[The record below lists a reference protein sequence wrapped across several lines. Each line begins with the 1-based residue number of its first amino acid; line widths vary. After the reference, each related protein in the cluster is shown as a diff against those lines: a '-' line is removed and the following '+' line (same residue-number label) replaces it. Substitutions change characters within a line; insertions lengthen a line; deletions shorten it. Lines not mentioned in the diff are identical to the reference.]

1 VFTDEAGGPVYPRAV
16 LRAVQRSAGRVGI
29 DGVTVHTLRHSA
41 AAAWLKAGVH
51 IKAVADLLG
60 HSSIA
65 ITGDLLW
72 ARLGRGDPL
81 GGRRAVRGARSVVFA
96 GWGVPKAGLGTAFGY
111 GQVFGAAGRITAWC
125 LPQVDGRS
133 DRLVDGG

>member
-65 ITGDLLW
+65 ITGDLYGH
-72 ARLGRGDPL
+72 ASD
-81 GGRRAVRGARSVVFA
+81 AATRSA
-96 GWGVPKAGLGTAFGY
+96 
-111 GQVFGAAGRITAWC
+111 
-125 LPQVDGRS
+125 VDGLS
-133 DRLVDGG
+133 EVLGL